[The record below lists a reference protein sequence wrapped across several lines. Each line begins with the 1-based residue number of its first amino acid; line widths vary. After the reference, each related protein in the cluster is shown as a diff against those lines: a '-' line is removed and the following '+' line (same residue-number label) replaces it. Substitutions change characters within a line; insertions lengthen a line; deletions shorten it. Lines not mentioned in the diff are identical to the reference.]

1 MSTRQ
6 DGFGALLRQ
15 CMPAPRNSLSG
26 EHAQLGCWHVL
37 LATVFLGWVGGRVVV
52 VMVVV
57 EL

>member
-6 DGFGALLRQ
+6 DGLGALLRQ

-37 LATVFLGWVGGRVVV
+37 LAIVFFWGGWV

>member
-6 DGFGALLRQ
+6 DRLGALLRQ

-37 LATVFLGWVGGRVVV
+37 LGPVFLGVVVV

-57 EL
+57 VEL